1 MTRCHPL
8 IRLVDDDDDYRASQS
23 FLLSTLGLELRDWSS
38 ARAFLAE
45 DDVKRPGCLVLDI
58 RMPDM
63 TGLEV
68 QQELIKRGSPLPI
81 IFLTGHGDVTTAV
94 RTLTHGAAD
103 FIEKNDDPMRLVEA
117 VKKAVAAS
125 TVAFE
130 ETSDAERKRAIF
142 ATLTPRE
149 REILL
154 LAARGL
160 ANKEIADELNI
171 GLVTVK
177 MHRGNA
183 FAKIEAQGALEA
195 YKWLQSAGIVE
206 ESR

>member
-38 ARAFLAE
+38 ARSFLAE

>member
-1 MTRCHPL
+1 MTRNLPL
-8 IRLVDDDDDYRASQS
+8 IRLVDDDDDYRTSQS
-23 FLLSTLGLELRDWSS
+23 FLLSSLGWELKDWAS
-38 ARAFLAE
+38 AAAFLAE
-45 DDVKRPGCLVLDI
+45 DDVKRPGCLVLDL

-68 QQELIKRGSPLPI
+68 QQALINRGSTLPI

-94 RTLTHGAAD
+94 RTLTHGAVD

-117 VKKAVAAS
+117 VKKAVTAS
-125 TVAFE
+125 AHLYQTTTE
-130 ETSDAERKRAIF
+130 KESKQQLF

-149 REILL
+149 QEILL

-160 ANKEIADELNI
+160 ANKDIADQLNI
-171 GLVTVK
+171 GVVTVK

-183 FAKIEAQGALEA
+183 FAKIGAQGALEA
-195 YKWLQSAGIVE
+195 YKWLEAAGLAE
-206 ESR
+206 TQQ

>member
-1 MTRCHPL
+1 MTINRPL
-8 IRLVDDDDDYRASQS
+8 IRLVDDDDDYRASQA
-23 FLLSTLGLELRDWSS
+23 FLLGTLGMELRDWGS
-38 ARAFLAE
+38 AAAFLEE
-45 DDVKRPGCLVLDI
+45 DDLKRPGCLVLDI

-68 QQELIKRGSPLPI
+68 QQELVKRDAKLPI

-117 VKKAVAAS
+117 VKKAVAHSLA
-125 TVAFE
+125 AFE
-130 ETSDAERKRAIF
+130 VTTEAEKKRALF

-149 REILL
+149 QEILK

-160 ANKEIADELNI
+160 ANKDIADELGI
-171 GLVTVK
+171 GVVTVK

-195 YKWLQSAGIVE
+195 YKWLESAGLAGD
-206 ESR
+206 ES

>member
-1 MTRCHPL
+1 MTRNLPL

-23 FLLSTLGLELRDWSS
+23 FLLASLGWELKDWGS
-38 ARAFLAE
+38 AAAFLAE
-45 DDVKRPGCLVLDI
+45 DDVKRPGCLVLDL

-68 QQELIKRGSPLPI
+68 QQELINRGSSLPI

-94 RTLTHGAAD
+94 RTLTHGAVD

-125 TVAFE
+125 AHLYQTTTE
-130 ETSDAERKRAIF
+130 KESKRQLF

-149 REILL
+149 QQILL

-160 ANKEIADELNI
+160 ANKDIADQLNI
-171 GLVTVK
+171 GIVTVK

-183 FAKIEAQGALEA
+183 FAKIGAQGALEA
-195 YKWLQSAGIVE
+195 YKWLEAAGLTE
-206 ESR
+206 ETK

>member
-1 MTRCHPL
+1 MTINRPL

-23 FLLSTLGLELRDWSS
+23 FLLGTLGMELKDWGS
-38 ARAFLAE
+38 AAAFLEE
-45 DDVKRPGCLVLDI
+45 DDLKRPGCLVLDI

-68 QQELIKRGSPLPI
+68 QQELVKREAKLPI

-94 RTLTHGAAD
+94 RTLTHGAVD

-117 VKKAVAAS
+117 VKKAVAHSLA
-125 TVAFE
+125 AFE
-130 ETSDAERKRAIF
+130 VTTEAEKKRALF

-149 REILL
+149 QEILK

-160 ANKEIADELNI
+160 ANKDIADELGI
-171 GLVTVK
+171 GVVTVK

-195 YKWLQSAGIVE
+195 YKWLESAGLAGD
-206 ESR
+206 ES